1 MNMNA
6 AIVDPHLNL
15 LVEDIREEA
24 ATRLN
29 LTDASFLAT
38 AVRHL
43 PPIQSLRFP
52 SFPRKRV

>member
-1 MNMNA
+1 MNINA
-6 AIVDPHLNL
+6 AIVDPRLNL

-43 PPIQSLRFP
+43 PPRRSHR
-52 SFPRKRV
+52 